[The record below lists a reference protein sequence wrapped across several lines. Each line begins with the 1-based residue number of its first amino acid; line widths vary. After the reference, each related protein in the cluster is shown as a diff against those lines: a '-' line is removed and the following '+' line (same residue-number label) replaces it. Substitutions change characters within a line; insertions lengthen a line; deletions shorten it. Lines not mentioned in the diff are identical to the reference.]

1 MRGLLPFWLL
11 LQSCG
16 GSGPTLYGADASAK
30 DLEHLAV
37 DLDKGLQA
45 AFPEV
50 VVRGEI
56 GQVCDQGCWFY
67 LLGQKGILYV
77 KLDLSKG
84 LVIPTDSKGKTAVVS
99 GVLQGEAEERKLV
112 GETILIY

>member
-1 MRGLLPFWLL
+1 MRALLVFGVL
-11 LQSCG
+11 LQGCG
-16 GSGPTLYGADASAK
+16 GGPVLYGATASAK
-30 DLEHLAV
+30 DLENLAV

-45 AFPEV
+45 PFPEV
-50 VVRGEI
+50 IVRGEI

-67 LLGQKGILYV
+67 LLGQKGMVYV
-77 KLDLSKG
+77 KLDLSGG

-99 GVLQGEAEERKLV
+99 GKLQGESEGRKLV